1 MSETGMMRCR
11 KAVLAMASSAAVAMM
26 LASGPANAQV
36 NAGVEGGVAAR
47 NGSPSL
53 DPGLAWG
60 AHLAV
65 KPLPMLSVGAY
76 YLGYNMALD
85 GAPATAHKVAFN
97 TFGGKIWLT
106 VPLPVSALR
115 PYGYVGFG
123 RVGVTYPV
131 EGTTRVDLTSVVPT
145 SLIPRDGHFLEVPV
159 GLGLGYKTAKIV
171 ELSLDL
177 AIRPSFGFAGDA
189 YEGSLA
195 YDKTK
200 MGYTGM
206 LGAAIDL

>member
-11 KAVLAMASSAAVAMM
+11 NAVWAMASSVAVAMV
-26 LASGPANAQV
+26 LATAPANAQV
-36 NAGVEGGVAAR
+36 NAGVEGGLAAR

-65 KPLPMLSVGAY
+65 KPLPILSVGAY
-76 YLGYNMALD
+76 YLGYNMALE

-97 TFGGKIWLT
+97 TLGGKIRLT
-106 VPLPVSALR
+106 IPLPVSDLR

-131 EGTTRVDLTSVVPT
+131 EATVLVDQTSTVPT
-145 SLIPRDGHFLEVPV
+145 SLTPRDGHFLEAPV
-159 GLGLGYKTAKIV
+159 GLGLGYKTARII

-189 YEGSLA
+189 YEGPSG
-195 YDKTK
+195 YDKTT